1 MRKIK
6 FIPFICIMMTI
17 TLLSC
22 DNDETEN
29 AYDDIIF
36 DGVYSGTT
44 DNESTIKF
52 TISNNKVIELKVGY
66 INFGG
71 SGYDVINGK
80 FELSVNDNSIVG
92 RYNGE
97 EFEGD
102 IDIDIDTEFDDFGE
116 TWTAKKIYK

>member
-17 TLLSC
+17 TFWSC
-22 DNDETEN
+22 ENDEIEN
-29 AYDDIIF
+29 PYDDVIF

-52 TISNNKVIELKVGY
+52 TISNNRVIELKVGD

-80 FELSVNDNSIVG
+80 FELSVFEYSIIG

-97 EFEGD
+97 EFEG
-102 IDIDIDTEFDDFGE
+102 DIDIDTEFDDFGE
-116 TWTAKKIYK
+116 TWTAQKIYK

>member
-1 MRKIK
+1 
-6 FIPFICIMMTI
+6 MTI
-17 TLLSC
+17 TFWSC
-22 DNDETEN
+22 ENDEKEN
-29 AYDDIIF
+29 PYDDVIF

-52 TISNNKVIELKVGY
+52 TISNNKVIELKVGSM
-66 INFGG
+66 NFGG

-80 FELSVNDNSIVG
+80 FELLVFEHSIIG

-102 IDIDIDTEFDDFGE
+102 IDIDRELDDFGE

>member
-1 MRKIK
+1 
-6 FIPFICIMMTI
+6 MMTI